1 MDRQTCGRDGPF
13 EELRAVR
20 AASRARWT
28 WKSLRPTARRSGTL
42 HGMTTPSFIPG
53 LELSRHFYAEAVR
66 PLLDEG
72 VPGIAHSAARL
83 GSGSEVLGFD
93 TARSADHEWGPRLQ
107 LFLHPRDVTRH
118 GAGIV
123 ALLSERLP
131 KTFRGYSTHFAPAG
145 EAGIGVMRTTDG
157 PVHHRVEVTDL
168 GAWFTAQLG
177 FDPCK
182 GVTLADWLATPTQL
196 FGEATGG
203 AVFHDGL
210 GRLVPAR
217 AALDWYSHDLWLYVL
232 ACQWQRVSQEE
243 AFVGRCGEVGDELGS
258 AVVAGRLV
266 RDVMRLCLLMDRRYP
281 PYSKWLGSA
290 FARIPQAPSLTPL
303 LTAALAAT
311 DWHVREHHLTRVY
324 EAIATMHNQLG
335 LTEPVDPAT
344 RPYHSRPFQVLHA
357 ERFSTAL
364 LSRITD
370 PAIASLP
377 TIGTVDQFIDS
388 TDVLSHPELTRAA
401 THVTVSE
408 RTR

>member
-1 MDRQTCGRDGPF
+1 
-13 EELRAVR
+13 
-20 AASRARWT
+20 
-28 WKSLRPTARRSGTL
+28 
-42 HGMTTPSFIPG
+42 MTKPPFIPG
-53 LELSRHFYAEAVR
+53 LELSRHFYFEAVR
-66 PLLDEG
+66 PLLDEV
-72 VPGIAHSAARL
+72 VPGTAHSAARL

-107 LFLHPRDVTRH
+107 LFLHSQDVTRH
-118 GAGIV
+118 GVTIT

-131 KTFRGYSTHFAPAG
+131 KTFRGHPTHFAPAG
-145 EAGIGVMRTTDG
+145 ETGIRVMERTDG
-157 PVHHRVEVTDL
+157 PVHHRVEVTDP

-177 FDPCK
+177 FDPRK
-182 GVTLADWLATPTQL
+182 DVTVADWLATPTQL
-196 FGEATGG
+196 LAEVTGG

-217 AALDWYSHDLWLYVL
+217 AALDWYPHDLWLYVL

-290 FARIPQAPSLTPL
+290 FARIPQASSLTPV

-311 DWHVREHHLTRVY
+311 DWHLRERHLTRAY
-324 EAIATMHNQLG
+324 EAVAVMHNQLG
-335 LTEPVDPAT
+335 ITDPVDPAT

-357 ERFSTAL
+357 ERFTEAL
-364 LSRITD
+364 MARITD
-370 PAIASLP
+370 PAIGSLP
-377 TIGTVDQFIDS
+377 TIGAVDQFIDG

-401 THVTVSE
+401 THATVSE
-408 RTR
+408 RTS